1 MLTLGGRHYFSL
13 RKEELGNDVKFSNTK
28 SIFEKA

>member
-1 MLTLGGRHYFSL
+1 MPALGGRHYFSL
-13 RKEELGNDVKFSNTK
+13 RKGELGNNVKFSNTK